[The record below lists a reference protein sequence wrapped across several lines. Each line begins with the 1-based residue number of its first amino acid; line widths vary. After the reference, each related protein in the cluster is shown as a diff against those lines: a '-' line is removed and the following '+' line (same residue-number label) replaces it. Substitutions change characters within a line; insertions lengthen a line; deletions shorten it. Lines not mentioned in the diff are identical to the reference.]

1 MHIHNIDS
9 HCLNYS
15 VYSQYSTLLAS
26 YNPHSNVAHPTH
38 IYYIV
43 KFCIPSVCVAWI
55 TPTSTP
61 WTVFLQCLGILKF
74 SKAQYLFKEIVCFTS
89 LWVENAYKLAAGA
102 VVHNIICSNYL
113 FYVVAVFCCVVYLVN
128 APRTSR
134 LSVQCLRCTYI
145 TSIHIAWITLYIHN
159 IQHCWRPII
168 LIQTLHTPH
177 TYTILLSF
185 VYQVSVLR
193 G

>member
-1 MHIHNIDS
+1 MLLYWLNIVVTTF
-9 HCLNYS
+9 NQYS
-15 VYSQYSTLLAS
+15 VEWDCVNQQIAVFISGSPVLLFWLYSVLCD
-26 YNPHSNVAHPTH
+26 
-38 IYYIV
+38 
-43 KFCIPSVCVAWI
+43 FWI
-55 TPTSTP
+55 
-61 WTVFLQCLGILKF
+61 L
-74 SKAQYLFKEIVCFTS
+74 KAQYLFKEIVCFTS

-102 VVHNIICSNYL
+102 VVHNIICSNNL